1 LRHYNGEYD
10 FGGGKILVG
19 QYWHPFAVNVGY
31 SNQVGN
37 DDDGLGNVGGFSAG
51 RRPQVR
57 LSFGNF
63 ALHLMKPDAPDA
75 GDFAGIGT
83 AFKEPVPNLAIAV
96 EDETK
101 TYQDID
107 TSWPH
112 VAAVYNATYEN
123 FTFGITGSFQSFEVS
138 DTRDSFKD
146 LSNLPAVPTRVG
158 RSYDVDSHGL
168 KVGIQGNF
176 GLFTLGA
183 TYGFGQNLGNMGI
196 SAQSSKDITPGATYN
211 STYDTIADVDTTAYT
226 IVGSFKVNDMV
237 TLEAGYGK
245 VSNDIDYRDQDDEA
259 RAYYLQAA
267 IAVADGFVVTPE
279 IGKYD
284 YEEDCSGNDQGDST
298 YFGAKW
304 QINF

>member
-1 LRHYNGEYD
+1 LNGEYD
-10 FGGGKILVG
+10 FGAGKILVG

-31 SNQVGN
+31 SGQVGN
-37 DDDGLGNVGGFSAG
+37 DDDGLGSVGGFSAS
-51 RRPQVR
+51 RRPQIR
-57 LSFGNF
+57 LSFGDF
-63 ALHLMKPDAPDA
+63 ALHFMRPDTPTI
-75 GDFAGIGT
+75 AGIGDGAT
-83 AFKEPVPNLAIAV
+83 STFDLVTGTPSMEKVAGKYYD
-96 EDETK
+96 EDA
-101 TYQDID
+101 
-107 TSWPH
+107 SWPH

-123 FTFGITGSFQSFEVS
+123 FTFGITGSFQSYEVS
-138 DTRDSFKD
+138 DTRGAYDDVLDGGNSK
-146 LSNLPAVPTRVG
+146 TG
-158 RSYDVDSHGL
+158 RSYDVDSHAL

-183 TYGFGQNLGNMGI
+183 TYGFGQNVGNLGLED
-196 SAQSSKDITPGATYN
+196 QSSKGTTPKASYN

-245 VSNDIDYRDQDDEA
+245 VSNDLAYSDEDDEA

-267 IAVADGFVVTPE
+267 IAIADGFVVTPE

-284 YEEDCSGNDQGDST
+284 YEEDSSGNEQGDST